1 MDIVNLNEK
10 KNQLLDK
17 YRNLFIQRTG
27 FTGNMLDNYVTNLIA
42 LGEKQYGSNFTED
55 ILKEK
60 REDSILWIMDEVLKR
75 GGMVGATGINTMVKG
90 TLQETAYAF
99 AAVANQKAEQEQ
111 VNEKDQ
117 ILELIDKMDEYE
129 FEKYLKELSWKSS
142 NLAKFE
148 GIVSYQISQNPNMSE
163 FQISKNVL
171 KSMADEIELIMPNNK
186 EEKNNTSSVD
196 ETLDGYVK
204 VEAAKPNIE
213 ETPEQEVQ
221 KEDVNDSNIN
231 DVNVVPLNMIP
242 ESTLKPIQPLTDFN
256 EIEENNQT
264 VIPVTARVGK
274 RKAAPKGLISKFKE
288 SWKNASFKKKL
299 LIGAVAIGAVI
310 GVGIVAAT
318 AISQMIA
325 TQSFDTSQII
335 NTNNMINA
343 ALPLDNSVV
352 DPNVTNTVD
361 WGSIGAG
368 TEVHTTL
375 NDALTDTNTLTSN
388 EWMNVDHMEA
398 VNMAG
403 DVINLDGMTVD
414 QVNQTLDS
422 GDYGVRGSS
431 NGTYMGWFDE
441 GTVKDAINTGKG
453 L

>member
-1 MDIVNLNEK
+1 
-10 KNQLLDK
+10 
-17 YRNLFIQRTG
+17 
-27 FTGNMLDNYVTNLIA
+27 
-42 LGEKQYGSNFTED
+42 
-55 ILKEK
+55 
-60 REDSILWIMDEVLKR
+60 
-75 GGMVGATGINTMVKG
+75 
-90 TLQETAYAF
+90 
-99 AAVANQKAEQEQ
+99 
-111 VNEKDQ
+111 
-117 ILELIDKMDEYE
+117 
-129 FEKYLKELSWKSS
+129 
-142 NLAKFE
+142 
-148 GIVSYQISQNPNMSE
+148 
-163 FQISKNVL
+163 
-171 KSMADEIELIMPNNK
+171 
-186 EEKNNTSSVD
+186 
-196 ETLDGYVK
+196 
-204 VEAAKPNIE
+204 
-213 ETPEQEVQ
+213 
-221 KEDVNDSNIN
+221 
-231 DVNVVPLNMIP
+231 
-242 ESTLKPIQPLTDFN
+242 
-256 EIEENNQT
+256 
-264 VIPVTARVGK
+264 
-274 RKAAPKGLISKFKE
+274 
-288 SWKNASFKKKL
+288 
-299 LIGAVAIGAVI
+299 
-310 GVGIVAAT
+310 
-318 AISQMIA
+318 MIA